1 MIFCYESALEF
12 VPSIKKNLK
21 KQGSSASQP
30 LLVEVV
36 RS

>member
-1 MIFCYESALEF
+1 MILYYESALEF
-12 VPSIKKNLK
+12 VPSIKKIVK